1 MLGGGGA
8 AAAGGGGGARTPPRG
23 APRSALWVAS
33 GWVCGAAG
41 GGGVRLRPGLE
52 HSSASAAPL
61 VCAADGTKLMRLL
74 QIVEAALSTHAV
86 RERLAAHIAQ
96 RSTRIF
102 HRGCSTARSS
112 TARACLMGG
121 AQLALSDRKHSIRAS
136 PLCARGRLPG
146 AFTACRGRLRNA
158 GPSPPADPRAGA
170 CEVQRLHAIH
180 STD

>member
-8 AAAGGGGGARTPPRG
+8 AAAGGRCCSRTPQRL
-23 APRSALWVAS
+23 APRSALWLTSLWVA
-33 GWVCGAAG
+33 GAAG
-41 GGGVRLRPGLE
+41 GVIERLRPGLE

-86 RERLAAHIAQ
+86 RARMAAHIAQ
-96 RSTRIF
+96 RSTRVF
-102 HRGCSTARSS
+102 HLGCSTARSS

-136 PLCARGRLPG
+136 LLCARGRLPG
-146 AFTACRGRLRNA
+146 ACTACCGRLRNA